1 MTDTHRVARAWNA
14 ILVIVAIMTAGS
26 LIMLFVLTPKVIN
39 GASISNEIVRGNTIA
54 ACREEAHLAVDRA
67 AINLRVAQ
75 SEQIAFIPD
84 AVVGA
89 LSNDENIMRQ
99 GDSINQ
105 AVKTALVSYEEAN
118 KEYDRITQ
126 ADEET
131 ILKECQI
138 D

>member
-39 GASISNEIVRGNTIA
+39 GASISNEIVRGIVFA
-54 ACREEAHLAVDRA
+54 ACREEAHLAVDHA

-89 LSNDENIMRQ
+89 LSNNENIMRQ

-105 AVKTALVSYEEAN
+105 AVKTALASYEEAN